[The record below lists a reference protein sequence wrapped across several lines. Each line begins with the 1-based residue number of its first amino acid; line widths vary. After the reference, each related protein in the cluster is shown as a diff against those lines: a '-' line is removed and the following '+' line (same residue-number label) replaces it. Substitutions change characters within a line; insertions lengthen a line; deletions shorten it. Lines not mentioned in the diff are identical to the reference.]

1 MSVNISAISHQL
13 DSIVAS
19 HATVNTAKASVSASS
34 VQPSQSVE
42 MKALH
47 VARSN
52 GQEQQFLESEVA
64 KMVPYVSNVDAPLSL
79 SVEVAEN
86 GDYFVK
92 VYDSA
97 GKEVKSIPSETFVQT
112 RVKIQADIKGFI
124 EDSKN

>member
-1 MSVNISAISHQL
+1 MSVNISAVSHQL

-19 HATVNTAKASVSASS
+19 HATVNTAKASVSSS
-34 VQPSQSVE
+34 VPAPSAE
-42 MKALH
+42 LKALKT
-47 VARSN
+47 ARVN
-52 GQEQQFLESEVA
+52 GQEGEHLQSEVN
-64 KMVPYVSNVDAPLSL
+64 KLVPYVSSLEAPLSL

-97 GKEVKSIPSETFVQT
+97 GKEVKSIPSESFVET

-124 EDSKN
+124 EDTKN